1 MKFQSLYD
9 YEQVDK
15 GIDCS
20 NDEPITQ
27 QQFTADVDIN
37 NIVNRF
43 LETGF
48 VNPLLVRDGEPVF
61 GDVSTVIDYKESL
74 DYINEAKTMFEEL
87 PAKIRD
93 RFNNDPFKLL
103 EFVADDKNYKEA
115 QDLGLVE
122 PKAHLLLDV
131 NVPTDT
137 NKEEPKK

>member
-1 MKFQSLYD
+1 MKFQSLYNH
-9 YEQVDK
+9 EQVDK

-20 NDEPITQ
+20 NDEPMTQ
-27 QQFTADVDIN
+27 QQFTDDVDIN

-43 LETGF
+43 LATGF
-48 VNPLLVRDGEPVF
+48 INPLLIREGQPLF
-61 GDVSTVIDYKESL
+61 GDVSTVFEYKEAL

-93 RFNNDPFKLL
+93 RFENDPFKLL

-115 QDLGLVE
+115 YALGLVE
-122 PKAHLLLDV
+122 PRAHLPLDV

-137 NKEEPKK
+137 NKED